1 MKANSQSVRLQLF
14 GASIRTVC
22 HSRIQPLESC
32 KVDMSRTKK
41 LRGDCIHCGMPIDFP
56 AEMIGTSIPC
66 PHCKKNTEL
75 FLTQPLN
82 TPVIPRKVLLWTVIT
97 LLILVAGFLGSLAAL
112 NRAKRMA
119 DERSAPAKSSPPPA
133 AR

>member
-1 MKANSQSVRLQLF
+1 
-14 GASIRTVC
+14 
-22 HSRIQPLESC
+22 
-32 KVDMSRTKK
+32 
-41 LRGDCIHCGMPIDFP
+41 MPIDFP